1 MSTFLSPTLSFRV
14 IFISIEV
21 TIFPNKISEG
31 KKIFLSKM
39 RKKIFIF
46 LKIDL
51 LQIFYI
57 FQKSHFGLIDELVQK
72 IHNK

>member
-1 MSTFLSPTLSFRV
+1 
-14 IFISIEV
+14 
-21 TIFPNKISEG
+21 
-31 KKIFLSKM
+31 M

-57 FQKSHFGLIDELVQK
+57 FQKSHFGLIDELARIQQMTDVSARK
-72 IHNK
+72 IRTSITIAIFFDGAKVFSISFI